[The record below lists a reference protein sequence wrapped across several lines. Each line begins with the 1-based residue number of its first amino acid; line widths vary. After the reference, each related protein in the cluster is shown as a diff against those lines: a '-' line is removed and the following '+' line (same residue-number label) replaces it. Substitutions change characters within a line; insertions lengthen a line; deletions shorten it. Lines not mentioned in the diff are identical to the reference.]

1 MDRCLLRVSHKSVWQ
16 CLRAQ
21 LEEQSDLCRAEYGT
35 LSQHLLQLQSISDVD
50 IGDLKDK
57 IGTMQMQWTD
67 QQQQQLTGI
76 RRQLAHGA
84 VANMSW
90 PQRAVHDTTGLVGS
104 GANLVWWLCVG
115 AYNFV
120 VRHISGATGGV
131 LRS

>member
-1 MDRCLLRVSHKSVWQ
+1 
-16 CLRAQ
+16 LRAQ

-67 QQQQQLTGI
+67 QQQQLTGI

-90 PQRAVHDTTGLVGS
+90 SQRAVHDTTGLVGS
-104 GANLVWWLCVG
+104 GANLVWWLCVR

-120 VRHISGATGGV
+120 VGHTSGATGGV